1 MMKSLMRFDQLSEMS
16 DDALLKAYANGIPEA
31 SQILT
36 DRFMAKIFTQAFHR
50 VRNEADADDI
60 AQEAMLRLW
69 RIAPNWNQ
77 GNAKISTWLYK
88 IVNNLCIDRLRQKK
102 IVNLESVTE
111 PIDDRQNVTNY
122 LLNQSRANALYSALA
137 KLPVRQR
144 EAVSMRHLEGISNPE
159 IAEKL
164 ELSIEAVESLI
175 ARGKRALTDALQSQK
190 SELGYQND

>member
-1 MMKSLMRFDQLSEMS
+1 MKSLMRFNQLSRMS
-16 DDALLKAYANGIPEA
+16 DNALLEAYANGIPEA

-36 DRFMAKIFTQAFHR
+36 DRFMSEIFTQAFHR

-102 IVNLESVTE
+102 IVNLESVT
-111 PIDDRQNVTNY
+111 
-122 LLNQSRANALYSALA
+122 
-137 KLPVRQR
+137 
-144 EAVSMRHLEGISNPE
+144 
-159 IAEKL
+159 
-164 ELSIEAVESLI
+164 
-175 ARGKRALTDALQSQK
+175 
-190 SELGYQND
+190 

>member
-1 MMKSLMRFDQLSEMS
+1 MRFNQLSRMS
-16 DDALLKAYANGIPEA
+16 DNALLEAYANGIPEA

-102 IVNLESVTE
+102 I
-111 PIDDRQNVTNY
+111 IY
-122 LLNQSRANALYSALA
+122 
-137 KLPVRQR
+137 
-144 EAVSMRHLEGISNPE
+144 
-159 IAEKL
+159 
-164 ELSIEAVESLI
+164 
-175 ARGKRALTDALQSQK
+175 
-190 SELGYQND
+190 

>member
-1 MMKSLMRFDQLSEMS
+1 MRFDQLSEMS

-69 RIAPNWNQ
+69 RIAPNWKQ

-102 IVNLESVTE
+102 TEYLGAVTE
-111 PIDDRQNVTNY
+111 PIDDRQNVTHY
-122 LLNQSRANALYSALA
+122 LLNQSRAKALYSALA
-137 KLPVRQR
+137 KLPIRQR

-164 ELSIEAVESLI
+164 GVPERAVVSVIASGRSRLI
-175 ARGKRALTDALQSQK
+175 ALIS
-190 SELGYQND
+190 